1 MAGTA
6 PLRLILA
13 AALVALAVLAARPA
27 EPPAAPALRA
37 TAAGDVRV
45 TSSAAQ
51 QAILD
56 AHGLKPGDTATG
68 SLTLANRTAAGHRMR
83 LRTVQVVDTPG
94 PGAGLLSGHLA
105 LRITR
110 ASGSSTHEVFSG
122 SIAELGD
129 LDLGPLPAGREHVY
143 TFAATLP
150 EHGPA
155 VDDAFAGGSVE
166 VAWQWEAKADA
177 EPEPDPPVAKEP
189 PDTPSAPAP
198 APPQDAPASP
208 RAEDGRTRSGQ
219 SLADEEGPAPVTSGP
234 VRLWA
239 AVAPNQR
246 LRGKRPGLR
255 VLVRCRP
262 GCSLTASAKV
272 RIGRRWIT
280 LRGRALGAVA
290 HRGTASALTFR
301 LSPAEVTKLRKG
313 IRRGRS
319 APVRLTV
326 HAAAPGHVR
335 AGRTLALRLR
345 R

>member
-6 PLRLILA
+6 HLRLILA
-13 AALVALAVLAARPA
+13 AALVVLAVLAARPV
-27 EPPAAPALRA
+27 EPPAAPTLKA

-45 TSSAAQ
+45 TSTAAD

-68 SLTLANRTAAGHRMR
+68 SLAFANRTAAGHRMR

-94 PGAGLLSGHLA
+94 PAGGLLSGHLQ

-110 ASGSSTHEVFSG
+110 ASGSSVHEVFSG
-122 SIAELGD
+122 AIAELGD

-143 TFAATLP
+143 TFAATVP

-177 EPEPDPPVAKEP
+177 EPEPPVAKEP
-189 PDTPSAPAP
+189 PDTSPAP
-198 APPQDAPASP
+198 AQPQAEPASP
-208 RAEDGRTRSGQ
+208 RADDGRTRSGQ
-219 SLADEEGPAPVTSGP
+219 SLADEEGPAPATSGP

-239 AVAPNQR
+239 AAAPNQR

-262 GCSLTASAKV
+262 GCAVTASAKV
-272 RIGRRWIT
+272 RVGRRWIT
-280 LRGRALGAVA
+280 LRGRALGTVA

-301 LSPAEVTKLRKG
+301 LSPAEARRLRRA

-326 HAAAPGHVR
+326 HAASPGHVR